1 MLPLVSHRAKVFQP
15 VSIARAIWIY
25 GEQIGSNRVSAVRSS
40 FPAFLIF
47 DPLKPPKMPF
57 SDLEGIIFFSLC
69 LFSDESACVRQIL
82 SRSDHRQRRE
92 YAWKETHIDTRT
104 HTHTYV

>member
-25 GEQIGSNRVSAVRSS
+25 GAQIGSNRVSAVRSS

-57 SDLEGIIFFSLC
+57 SDLEGIIFL
-69 LFSDESACVRQIL
+69 A
-82 SRSDHRQRRE
+82 
-92 YAWKETHIDTRT
+92 YAYSQMNRHVCAKFCPDRT
-104 HTHTYV
+104 TDSYVNTLGRKHT